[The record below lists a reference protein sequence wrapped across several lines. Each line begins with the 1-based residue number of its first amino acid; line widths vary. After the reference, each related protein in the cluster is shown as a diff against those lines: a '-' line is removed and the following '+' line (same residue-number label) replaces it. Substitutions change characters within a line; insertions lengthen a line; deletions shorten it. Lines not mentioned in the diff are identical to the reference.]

1 MSLALVKNLAP
12 KKVVVLLVKV
22 TEEPPNAEVV
32 VKLTALFP
40 AV

>member
-1 MSLALVKNLAP
+1 MSQVPVKNLAP

-22 TEEPPNAEVV
+22 TEELPNVEVV